1 MGRVPRLRVLR
12 ALLVALLVLATPVL
26 AAGAAQAHAFL
37 VSSDPADGSVLASAP
52 HELRLQLSEA
62 VVLPATHVVLVG
74 HDGTPVALGSPRA
87 EEAPEPPAD
96 AAPEPSTGQGLVPTP
111 LVEEEPP
118 VSVVVPV
125 VGDLPVGSY
134 RLTVDTLSADDMH
147 RTTAV
152 VVFGVGQQVTPAGRT
167 EAPTALDQAVLRWL
181 ALLGVAGGL
190 GLALFTRLAAGSPDA
205 AAVVLRA
212 RRPVLA
218 LVAVAAVACAAL
230 PLVQALE
237 SDVPLG
243 TVLAGTYGV
252 RVALRA
258 AGLVVVALGLARAP
272 RTAGRVPRLLV
283 LTGSVVAGTGTAL
296 LGHAAV
302 GPVGPVRLTA
312 DVLHVLA
319 TTTWLGG
326 VAMVVVLAAA
336 ARRGALARPEARGV
350 IRSFARPATVAVVVT
365 AATGVFLASTAVAS
379 VDAVLLTTYGRTL
392 LVKVALVAVAALLG
406 LRHFRWARGGAAAR
420 PPRSV
425 AAESALLVAA
435 LAMSALLSSGQ
446 PATTPELSSAGDVT
460 PSVAVDTTAADL
472 AEHTVVQPNRPGAN
486 IAVVDV
492 LDSRRPAPPR
502 PVAVRVERVD
512 ARGAVT
518 VTEGQRLP
526 GEGWSVP
533 VTFEAP
539 GTTALRVVVVRPGL
553 PDAVSSVTWVV
564 GGAAPHPATVL
575 SRAPLGTLL
584 QGLSG
589 AILVLALAALVGR
602 ARRRR
607 TEVRPDAGTVEVEA
621 APEREPVGV

>member
-1 MGRVPRLRVLR
+1 MVRVPVPRVLR
-12 ALLVALLVLATPVL
+12 ALPVALLVLAAPVL

-37 VSSDPADGSVLASAP
+37 VSSDPADGSVLATAP
-52 HELRLQLSEA
+52 HELHLRLSEA

-74 HDGTPVALGSPRA
+74 HDGTPVALGTPRA
-87 EEAPEPPAD
+87 EEAAEAAAD
-96 AAPEPSTGQGLVPTP
+96 PAPEPSVTAGLVPP
-111 LVEEEPP
+111 PVVEEEPP
-118 VSVVVPV
+118 VSVVIPV
-125 VGDLPVGSY
+125 VGDLPIGSY

-167 EAPTALDQAVLRWL
+167 EAPAALDQAVLRWL

-190 GLALFTRLAAGSPDA
+190 GHALFTRLAAGSTGA
-205 AAVVLRA
+205 GAVVARS

-218 LVAVAAVACAAL
+218 VVVLAAVACVAL

-243 TVLAGTYGV
+243 AVLTGSYGV
-252 RVALRA
+252 RVGLRA
-258 AGLVVVALGLARAP
+258 VGLALVALGLARAD
-272 RTAGRVPRLLV
+272 GRAPRLLV
-283 LTGSVVAGTGTAL
+283 LTGALAAGAGTAL

-302 GPVGPVRLTA
+302 SPVGPVRLAA

-326 VAMVVVLAAA
+326 VAMVVVLAVA
-336 ARRGALARPEARGV
+336 ARRGQLARPEARGV

-406 LRHFRWARGGAAAR
+406 LRHFRWARADSGVR
-420 PPRSV
+420 PPRTV
-425 AAESALLVAA
+425 AAEAGLLVAA

-446 PATTPELSSAGDVT
+446 PATTPELSSTGDVT
-460 PSVAVDTTAADL
+460 PSIAVDTSAADL

-518 VTEGQRLP
+518 VTEGQELP

-553 PDAVSSVTWVV
+553 PDAVSSVRWVV
-564 GGAAPHPATVL
+564 GGAAPHRATVV
-575 SRAPLGTLL
+575 SRAPLGGFLR
-584 QGLSG
+584 GLSG
-589 AILVLALAALVGR
+589 ALVGLLLVALAVRG
-602 ARRRR
+602 RRRHPTR
-607 TEVRPDAGTVEVEA
+607 RGEWVDAVDST
-621 APEREPVGV
+621 PEMEHLGV